1 VEWLK
6 VWALSSLSPST
17 ERKEKKKKRKRQG
30 MRKGP
35 VMGERREHSTYKA
48 LTQALEIIFLLLI
61 GYLWV
66 TV

>member
-1 VEWLK
+1 
-6 VWALSSLSPST
+6 
-17 ERKEKKKKRKRQG
+17 